1 MNPVTDSADLP
12 IMATAASQQQ
22 LRVLCRL
29 CLQESNE
36 LDDIFGTGSGGESG
50 STLHMRIMASVSLE
64 IHRSDNLPK
73 GICPACRYQ
82 LEKTYIFR
90 SRCRNNDTRL
100 RRHVKLLAAGKVS
113 RMLEDD
119 QDEDEDDEFQPSLE
133 YIKKVDDREKEQEK
147 LRWDEKVATFEE
159 EFRAVAEL
167 QRKTI
172 YNEVR
177 NEVLSTKFD
186 NKVEVGTMTDGGE
199 VVQIVPIEMDAVPAE
214 EPQPEPLNIKIAN
227 CYSVAESSANDSK
240 RKLRNKIHARLAK
253 QDEEL
258 IQYLEEERLM
268 SENDESMEVL
278 EEAVSE
284 SITADQFIITEV
296 SDSETYVV
304 DTEDRQDQDLYNSD
318 TDSDEDLE
326 AVTNAVKAELAERPN
341 LSVDENCVMKVE
353 KTRDL
358 TKVEVRATD
367 GSLICM
373 EFSRERTTPSPTPDN
388 TYHVRLGVHEYVCPK
403 CPLTFKNARSLGIHV
418 CLAAD
423 AKRYPCDVCQKV
435 HPTKQALKRHYRIHT
450 GEKPF
455 SCELC
460 DRAFVQKEVL
470 KRHML
475 THSDHRPHGCDHCQ
489 RRFNQKD
496 QLRHHINRC
505 HSDNPVLTLH
515 ECHICHKT
523 FKHMSGLSRHT
534 ATHLGRT
541 YPCETCSKVFTD
553 KSALKRH
560 EFALHGQGTGW
571 KKGSAVSAATTAATT
586 TTTTAARKE

>member
-1 MNPVTDSADLP
+1 
-12 IMATAASQQQ
+12 MAAAAAAASQQQ
-22 LRVLCRL
+22 LLRVLCRL

-36 LDDIFGTGSGGESG
+36 LDDIFGAGGDSC
-50 STLHMRIMASVSLE
+50 STLHMRIMSSVSLE

-113 RMLEDD
+113 RMLEE
-119 QDEDEDDEFQPSLE
+119 QDEDDDDEFQPSLD
-133 YIKKVDDREKEQEK
+133 YIKLVDDREKEQEK
-147 LRWDEKVATFEE
+147 TRWHEKVATLEE

-177 NEVLSTKFD
+177 NELLSQKYD
-186 NKVEVGTMTDGGE
+186 KVEVGTMTDGGE
-199 VVQIVPIEMDAVPAE
+199 VVQIVPIEMDELPAE
-214 EPQPEPLNIKIAN
+214 ESQPEPLNIKITD
-227 CYSVAESSANDSK
+227 CYSVAESSANNSK
-240 RKLRNKIHARLAK
+240 MKLRDKIHTRLAK

-278 EEAVSE
+278 DEAVTGSL
-284 SITADQFIITEV
+284 TADQFIITEV

-304 DTEDRQDQDLYNSD
+304 DTEDRLNDQDLYNSES
-318 TDSDEDLE
+318 DSDEDLE

-341 LSVDENCVMKVE
+341 LAVDENCVMKVE

-373 EFSRERTTPSPTPDN
+373 EFSRERSTPSPTQSDN
-388 TYHVRLGVHEYVCPK
+388 TYHVKLGGHEYVCPN
-403 CPLTFKNARSLGIHV
+403 CPLTFKNARSLGIHA
-418 CLAAD
+418 CLAKD
-423 AKRYPCDVCQKV
+423 AKRFTCDVCQKI
-435 HPTKQALKRHYRIHT
+435 HPTKQALTRHYRIHT

-455 SCELC
+455 SCTLC

-475 THSDHRPHGCDHCQ
+475 THSDHRPHGCDYCQ

-515 ECHICHKT
+515 KCHICHKT

-534 ATHLGRT
+534 ATHFGRT
-541 YPCETCSKVFTD
+541 YPCATCSKVFND

-571 KKGSAVSAATTAATT
+571 KKGASGVAATVAVPTATTSTTATTA
-586 TTTTAARKE
+586 TANK